1 MGFALARVHVF
12 VPQNTIPRVF
22 FRKKKVVET
31 LFFFSHTSVRIRTPD
46 FFIFWEKKNTDLPLA
61 EIGVRSNTG
70 LYEKYFKNAISRL
83 FPSPFFIEKKCSRG
97 GGN

>member
-31 LFFFSHTSVRIRTPD
+31 LFFFRTPVCEFAHQIFL
-46 FFIFWEKKNTDLPLA
+46 FFEKKNTGWVGNRFGSLQ
-61 EIGVRSNTG
+61 
-70 LYEKYFKNAISRL
+70 L
-83 FPSPFFIEKKCSRG
+83 F
-97 GGN
+97 